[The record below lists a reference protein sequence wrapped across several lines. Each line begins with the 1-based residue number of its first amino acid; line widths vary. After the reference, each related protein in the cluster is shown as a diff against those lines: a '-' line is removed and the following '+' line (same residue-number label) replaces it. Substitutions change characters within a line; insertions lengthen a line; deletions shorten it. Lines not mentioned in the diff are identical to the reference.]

1 MAVGLLL
8 AGGLAGAL
16 TGCGE
21 TPGPG
26 RPEPAPTL
34 TPTPAIRATTTPA
47 PAPTGVPRD
56 GRGIAALHQA
66 GAYAV
71 QVQSAVQAE
80 VDRLE
85 PGVTHVVACRP
96 VPMQHIPG
104 ASTRCDV
111 VPEGGLPQMW
121 TAVTMQ
127 GSAPDGGLVVEVSR
141 GERTDLP
148 AFPPG

>member
-1 MAVGLLL
+1 MGLLL
-8 AGGLAGAL
+8 SGVLAGTLA
-16 TGCGE
+16 GCGE

-26 RPEPAPTL
+26 RPEPGPTL
-34 TPTPAIRATTTPA
+34 TPTPTIRATTTPA

-66 GAYAV
+66 DAYAV
-71 QVQSAVQAE
+71 QVQGAVQAE

-85 PGVTHVVACRP
+85 PDVAHAVNCAP
-96 VPMQHIPG
+96 VPMLHIPG

-111 VPEGGLPQMW
+111 VPEGGPPQAW

-148 AFPPG
+148 PFPPG